1 MKKLL
6 LFSALLIFFS
16 SFGQDKSDVEVLF
29 DEIQADPTSRSYF
42 SDGLQKAKE
51 NNHIAAI
58 ELYTKSIKNDRYFAL
73 AYNARGAS
81 KFHLKD
87 YRGSLID
94 LNKAIILQPEYGE
107 AYFNRGLSKAYLSD
121 NEGAC
126 TDAKQAEELGYD
138 SKKLISAVCP
148 ETTQVEESLA
158 MSDERLEV
166 PIYPGCEQGSNA
178 DKRKCMSTK
187 IAEFVAKKFKIP
199 DDLGLTGRQRINVIF
214 KIDTNGNIVG
224 VRARAVLDIEAWA
237 ANQGATEAE
246 VVNRA
251 KLILEISAVRVINM
265 LPKMKPG
272 RIDGK
277 AVIVPYSLPITFQ
290 VQ

>member
-1 MKKLL
+1 METSNCNR
-6 LFSALLIFFS
+6 FSRFLP
-16 SFGQDKSDVEVLF
+16 
-29 DEIQADPTSRSYF
+29 DPTSRSYF

>member
-158 MSDERLEV
+158 MSDERV

-178 DKRKCMSTK
+178 DKRKCMSAK
-187 IAEFVAKKFKIP
+187 IAKFVQRNFDINIARN
-199 DDLGLTGRQRINVIF
+199 LGLFGRQRINVIF
-214 KIDTNGNIVG
+214 KIDANGNVVG
-224 VRARAVLDIEAWA
+224 VRARAPHQSIE
-237 ANQGATEAE
+237 NEA
-246 VVNRA
+246 
-251 KLILEISAVRVINM
+251 IRVINM
-265 LPKMKPG
+265 LPKIKPG
-272 RIDGK
+272 RKDGK
-277 AVIVPYSLPITFQ
+277 AVIIPYSLPITFE

>member
-16 SFGQDKSDVEVLF
+16 SFGQDKSDDEVLF

-42 SDGLQKAKE
+42 SAGLQKAKE

-178 DKRKCMSTK
+178 DKRKCMSAK
-187 IAEFVAKKFKIP
+187 ISKFVQRNFDTNISRN
-199 DDLGLTGRQRINVIF
+199 LGLFGGQLIRVIF
-214 KIDTNGNIVG
+214 KIDTNGNVIG
-224 VRARAVLDIEAWA
+224 VRSRAAHSALEIEA
-237 ANQGATEAE
+237 
-246 VVNRA
+246 
-251 KLILEISAVRVINM
+251 IRVINL

-272 RIDGK
+272 LKNGK

>member
-1 MKKLL
+1 MKKAILL
-6 LFSALLIFFS
+6 SAVLIVFS
-16 SFGQDKSDVEVLF
+16 SFGQKKSDGEVLLDNIEDGLTIF
-29 DEIQADPTSRSYF
+29 NINERSYF

-81 KFHLKD
+81 KFYLKD

-126 TDAKQAEELGYD
+126 TDAEQAEKLGYD
-138 SKKLISAVCP
+138 SRKLISAVCP
-148 ETTQVEESLA
+148 ETTQVEESVA
-158 MSDERLEV
+158 ISDERLEV
-166 PIYPGCEQGSNA
+166 LIFPGCEQGSNA
-178 DKRKCMSTK
+178 DKRKCMSAK
-187 IAEFVAKKFKIP
+187 IAKFVQRNFDINIARN
-199 DDLGLTGRQRINVIF
+199 LGLFGRQRINVIF
-214 KIDTNGNIVG
+214 KIDANGNVVG
-224 VRARAVLDIEAWA
+224 VRARAPHQSIE
-237 ANQGATEAE
+237 NEA
-246 VVNRA
+246 
-251 KLILEISAVRVINM
+251 IRVINM
-265 LPKMKPG
+265 LPKIKPG
-272 RIDGK
+272 RKDGK
-277 AVIVPYSLPITFQ
+277 AVIIPYSLPITFE